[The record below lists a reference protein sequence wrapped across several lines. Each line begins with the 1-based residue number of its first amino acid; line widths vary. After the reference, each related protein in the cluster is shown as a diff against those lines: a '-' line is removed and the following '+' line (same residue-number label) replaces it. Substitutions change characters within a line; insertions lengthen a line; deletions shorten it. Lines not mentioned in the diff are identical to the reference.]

1 MMAQLEVVLSDT
13 LPLPDTST
21 SSQPHLLW
29 VSKLG
34 PAVCLVPC
42 SPGLSLKPNG
52 LPAPRT
58 ARQAAGLPSEA
69 GLPQLHAACAAAGL
83 PFCGCH

>member
-29 VSKLG
+29 VQNWGLLSVWS
-34 PAVCLVPC
+34 PAALA
-42 SPGLSLKPNG
+42 S
-52 LPAPRT
+52 A
-58 ARQAAGLPSEA
+58 
-69 GLPQLHAACAAAGL
+69 
-83 PFCGCH
+83 